1 MEDAVPLA
9 NETPLTPTDD
19 SRSPT
24 PIYDSSWFTAVPS
37 PTPTD
42 NRSWFT
48 ATTVA
53 SSSSVPVIGAGDQID
68 VLTTVLPGVPKNSL
82 KFLLDIS
89 SGDANQVSNLFLE
102 DGGGLSLS
110 CLVEFMRSSLLLDGV
125 VRRLILDEYDDQQPD
140 SLTQEAIA
148 FYKGSRFDQ
157 RCEIRIRINDQPVVD
172 TGGARRQFF
181 NDVFANIATS
191 QQLRLFE
198 GTANRL
204 RPVFR
209 QSSISSGMMSL
220 VGKMVGHSILMDCQG
235 FPFLSPSCYYYMAG
249 YTDQAMAE
257 CSLVDAGDR
266 VSQVVSKVSLI

>member
-24 PIYDSSWFTAVPS
+24 PIYDSSWFTAVAS

-42 NRSWFT
+42 NHGC
-48 ATTVA
+48 TVA
-53 SSSSVPVIGAGDQID
+53 SSSSVGGDSVDQID
-68 VLTTVLPGVPKNSL
+68 VLTRVLPGVPKNSL

-102 DGGGLSLS
+102 DGGGLSMS

-181 NDVFANIATS
+181 NDDFANIATS

-209 QSSISSGMMSL
+209 QSSISMSL
-220 VGKMVGHSILMDCQG
+220 VGKMVGHRIARVFHFCAITIMLLLYG
-235 FPFLSPSCYYYMAG
+235 WLYRPSYGRM
-249 YTDQAMAE
+249 
-257 CSLVDAGDR
+257 
-266 VSQVVSKVSLI
+266 